1 MRELKLFVETVYL
14 RHSNE
19 WDVEIVLSTGPSGKR
34 LTIFSDKIGATFYP
48 DPDVFVAA
56 KLANLLEY
64 S

>member
-1 MRELKLFVETVYL
+1 MRELKLFVETTYI

-19 WDVEIVLSTGPSGKR
+19 WNVEIVLSTGPSGKR
-34 LTIFSDKIGATFYP
+34 YTIFNDVIGATLYP

-56 KLANLLEY
+56 KLANLLGY